1 MNDHAEAAALSHVG
15 CVRTANEDSAMT
27 HPDGSF
33 WAVADGMGGHARGD
47 WASQTVAARLHAVSL
62 TGGLDHDCEAIADA
76 LAAANAEV
84 VEAGRVA
91 GRTIGTTVAA
101 LLLAER
107 RCACLWVGDSRVYRL
122 RGGMLRQMTRDHSQ
136 VDQLVAA
143 GIIRPEEAADHPLAN
158 VVTRA
163 IGGEPDL
170 ALDVVEDAAVAGDVF
185 LLCSDGLNKCLS
197 DAEIAALLD
206 AAPAAACDALV
217 RAVLARGAPDNVSVV
232 VVRLPG

>member
-1 MNDHAEAAALSHVG
+1 MTAPAEAAALSHVG
-15 CVRTANEDSAMT
+15 CVRTANEDSVMT
-27 HPDGSF
+27 HPGGTF

-47 WASQTVAARLHAVSL
+47 WASQTVVARLGAVAL
-62 TGGLDHDCEAIADA
+62 TGNLDHDCEAVADA

-101 LLLAER
+101 LLLAEGR
-107 RCACLWVGDSRVYRL
+107 AACLWVGDSRVYRL
-122 RGGMLRQMTRDHSQ
+122 RGGTLRQMTRDHSQ

-170 ALDVVEDAAVAGDVF
+170 ALDVVEDALSPGDVF
-185 LLCSDGLNKCLS
+185 LVCSDGLNKCLS
-197 DAEIAALLD
+197 DAEIAGLL
-206 AAPAAACDALV
+206 AGAPSSACDALV

-232 VVRLPG
+232 VVRQPG

>member
-1 MNDHAEAAALSHVG
+1 MMPPAEAAALSHVG
-15 CVRTANEDSAMT
+15 CVRTANEDSVMT
-27 HPDGSF
+27 HPGGTF

-47 WASQTVAARLHAVSL
+47 WASQTVVARLGAVAL
-62 TGGLDHDCEAIADA
+62 AGNLDHDCEAVADA

-101 LLLAER
+101 LLLAEER
-107 RCACLWVGDSRVYRL
+107 AACLWVGDSRVYRL
-122 RGGMLRQMTRDHSQ
+122 RGGTLRQMTRDHSQ

-170 ALDVVEDAAVAGDVF
+170 ALDVVEDALSPGDVF
-185 LLCSDGLNKCLS
+185 LVCSDGLNKCLS
-197 DAEIAALLD
+197 DAEIAGLL
-206 AAPAAACDALV
+206 AGAPSSACDALV
-217 RAVLARGAPDNVSVV
+217 RAVLARGAPDNVSVA
-232 VVRLPG
+232 VVRQPG